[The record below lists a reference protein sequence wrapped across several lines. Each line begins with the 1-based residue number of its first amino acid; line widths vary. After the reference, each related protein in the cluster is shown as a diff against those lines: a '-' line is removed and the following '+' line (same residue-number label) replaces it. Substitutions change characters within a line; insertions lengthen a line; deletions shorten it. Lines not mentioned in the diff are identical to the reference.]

1 MAWSSRNFLLKLE
14 VLTLKTDSHDII
26 FWSFFSFLKL
36 LSPVKI
42 VLSMALYFQI
52 VNNTGSA
59 ENSFL
64 YNSKVIKLTV
74 NGRSFPKRTLKTIYY
89 GWFIQ
94 WSEILPCT
102 LTGIAPHSRVIF
114 SLWCVMAYK
123 MSAWCVIGTPPS
135 PPPPSASFATLY
147 QHSPIRLIL
156 RGSPTRSRTLGT
168 RFMDPTKPPTHPNS
182 HRLSAEKRSPLRLS
196 RTCLTILHP
205 FAKPEMKVIQF
216 FRRTAIRCVRS
227 SGVRLFAIFSS
238 FLHFKSVIMSLWPRE
253 IKFKPRIK
261 LGHNIVS
268 HVEILPRGNNNTN
281 MCKKL
286 HCR

>member
-1 MAWSSRNFLLKLE
+1 MVWDITMYTYWNCPTSACHFFPLMRDGVQNVCGMRDRSS
-14 VLTLKTDSHDII
+14 
-26 FWSFFSFLKL
+26 
-36 LSPVKI
+36 P
-42 VLSMALYFQI
+42 
-52 VNNTGSA
+52 
-59 ENSFL
+59 
-64 YNSKVIKLTV
+64 
-74 NGRSFPKRTLKTIYY
+74 
-89 GWFIQ
+89 
-94 WSEILPCT
+94 LP
-102 LTGIAPHSRVIF
+102 P
-114 SLWCVMAYK
+114 
-123 MSAWCVIGTPPS
+123 